1 MKGTAETLINE
12 KEYDRAPRA
21 NLRGAN
27 LWRADLRYANLQGA
41 NLRSANLQGAD
52 LWSADLQGADLR
64 GADLQGADLRGA
76 DLWGANLRG
85 ADLRG
90 ADLRSA
96 DIRSA
101 DLRGANLQ
109 GADLWGAD
117 LRGADL
123 RSADL
128 QGADLQGA
136 DLWSADLKGAE
147 NVPPFAAAQTSIT
160 PEGDLIGYKKLAG
173 GVICKLRIPAD
184 AKRSN
189 ATGRKCRAEYAIIL
203 EGEGA
208 SKYDPK
214 FVYKVGETVRP
225 TKPFADDRWNEC
237 APGIHFYLTRIEA
250 ESD

>member
-1 MKGTAETLINE
+1 MLINE
-12 KEYDRAPRA
+12 KEYDIAPRA

-64 GADLQGADLRGA
+64 GADLQGADLRG
-76 DLWGANLRG
+76 
-85 ADLRG
+85 
-90 ADLRSA
+90 
-96 DIRSA
+96 
-101 DLRGANLQ
+101 
-109 GADLWGAD
+109 
-117 LRGADL
+117 
-123 RSADL
+123 
-128 QGADLQGA
+128 
-136 DLWSADLKGAE
+136 ADLKGAE